1 MSLQIRHPNYTLIT
15 DLRAN
20 QRKGVV
26 SSVND
31 QRRLK
36 IESNGGVFIPK
47 RCEYYISNMGKN
59 THTSVTKKGTSRC
72 LDVQSSMLLS

>member
-1 MSLQIRHPNYTLIT
+1 MGEKLKLDIGLAIAWMSLQVRHNTLIT

-47 RCEYYISNMGKN
+47 RCEYYISNMGKTL
-59 THTSVTKKGTSRC
+59 TH
-72 LDVQSSMLLS
+72 Q

>member
-1 MSLQIRHPNYTLIT
+1 MGEKLKLDIGLAIAWMSLQMRLNSNTLIT

-47 RCEYYISNMGKN
+47 RCEYYISNMGKTL
-59 THTSVTKKGTSRC
+59 TH
-72 LDVQSSMLLS
+72 Q